1 MVKTER
7 LEQFGLSADEA
18 ASMAQRVNDD
28 LRQRGP
34 DKCWQNICES
44 VLGPAHPF
52 AIHQVIHEAVFADWG
67 ESRGPRPA
75 WIPTAAHVEGS
86 NLFALMQRQG
96 IDDYQSFY
104 RWSVEKREAFWDCA
118 IERLGIR
125 FREPPTR
132 ILDLAR
138 GIQEPDWLPGARL
151 NVVESCFQASPDAPA
166 IVCGRSSGQ
175 ITSQSYGELRRLT
188 NRVSNGLR
196 QCGFAP
202 GDAIAVDMPM
212 TPDSVAIYLGIV
224 QAGCVVVSIADSFAP
239 PQIRT
244 RLAIAESKGIFTTD
258 HIVRGDKRLPMVEKV
273 FEADAPR
280 AVVLPGPGGLTV
292 ERRDGDLIW
301 EEFLA
306 SDDRFEPHVAAP
318 GDDINVLFSSGT
330 TGDPKA
336 IPWHHTTAIK
346 AAVDGH
352 LHQDIQAA
360 HVVAWP
366 TNLGWMMGP
375 WLIYAGL
382 VNRGTLALYYGV
394 PTDAGFGRFVQDAQV
409 NMLGVIPSLVRAWC
423 ASGCMAGLDWSAIR
437 AFSSTGESANPE
449 DMFYLSA
456 LAGYKPVIEYCG
468 GTEIAGGY
476 VTGSLVQPTVPG
488 CFTTPTLGLD
498 FVLLDEAGNTTQEGE
513 AFLLP
518 PSIGF
523 SSELLNRDHHQVYY
537 ADTPPYPNTIL
548 RRHGDRLERLPGGYY
563 RVQGRM
569 DDTMNLGGIK
579 VGSSEIERLLV
590 TLKEVRETAAIAVSP
605 PDGGPSQLVVYAVLN
620 SEPKSEPKDA
630 TPVLRESMQNTL
642 RQRLNPLFKISD
654 LVIMDALPRT
664 ASNKIMRRVLRDQ
677 YRESQSSP

>member
-375 WLIYAGL
+375 WLIFASL
-382 VNRGTLALYYGV
+382 INHATIALFQDM
-394 PTDAGFGRFVQDAQV
+394 PTGQPFGRFVQDAKV
-409 NMLGVIPSLVRAWC
+409 TMLGVVPSLVRLWRQ
-423 ASGCMAGLDWSAIR
+423 SQCMEGLDWRAIR
-437 AFSSTGESANPE
+437 AFSSTGECSNAD
-449 DMFYLSA
+449 DMFYLMC
-456 LAGYKPVIEYCG
+456 LAGYRPIVEYCG
-468 GTEIAGGY
+468 GTEIGGGY
-476 VTGSLVQPTVPG
+476 ITGTLVQPSAPST
-488 CFTTPTLGLD
+488 FSTPALGLG
-498 FVLLDEAGNTTQEGE
+498 VQILDAQGATADVGE
-513 AFLLP
+513 LFLEP
-518 PSIGF
+518 PSMGL
-523 SSELLNRDHHQVYY
+523 STRLLNRDHAEVYFDGVPTGPDG
-537 ADTPPYPNTIL
+537 ATL
-548 RRHGDRLERLPGGYY
+548 RRHGDHFQRLAGGYF
-563 RVQGRM
+563 RAQGRV

-579 VGSSEIERLLV
+579 ASSAEIERALEAV
-590 TLKEVRETAAIAVSP
+590 AGVKETAAVACPP
-605 PDGGPSQLVVYAVLN
+605 PDGGPDRLVIYAVRGEDAPA
-620 SEPKSEPKDA
+620 EPR
-630 TPVLRESMQNTL
+630 VLRASMQKAVSS
-642 RQRLNPLFKISD
+642 QLNPLFKVHD
-654 LVIMDALPRT
+654 VVIVDALPRT
-664 ASNKIMRRVLRDQ
+664 ASQKVMRRRLRAQ
-677 YRESQSSP
+677 YRESDCMA